1 MTLAR
6 PIRSVCLAICLSAP
20 APALASGLSIGTSE
34 LVSADALSGLAI
46 DGFDPVAYF
55 VDQRPLAGKAEFETT
70 WRGATWRFAN
80 AANRDA
86 FLADP
91 DVFAPAFGGYD
102 AEAVTRGVTAGS
114 NPPFSRSSRTGSIV
128 SIRKFARA
136 VPASRHPPV
145 RRHGLGPD
153 RAWASALTRQAGP
166 QASRQ
171 SADVPFAP
179 RPASVYARRERE

>member
-6 PIRSVCLAICLSAP
+6 PIRSVCLAICLMAP
-20 APALASGLSIGTSE
+20 VPALASGLSIGTSE

-102 AEAVTRGVTAGS
+102 AEAITRGVTAGS
-114 NPPFSRSSRTGSIV
+114 DPGIFAIIADRLYLFRSENSRAQ
-128 SIRKFARA
+128 F
-136 VPASRHPPV
+136 
-145 RRHGLGPD
+145 
-153 RAWASALTRQAGP
+153 RQA
-166 QASRQ
+166 AIRQ
-171 SADVPFAP
+171 SAVMAWAQIEP
-179 RPASVYARRERE
+179 RLLR